1 MLLLIPNIS
10 LGQLPDD
17 LCKGHNTAYE
27 EGEKFSTNK
36 NYFFLEQNEKKQL
49 VIDANMDIDSITVM
63 VVSKSEG
70 NSHYLIHKNE
80 LYPLNIDATE
90 TTSLEQI
97 DFTKNNE
104 TRMFMDRP
112 SFPIGVYQ
120 IIF

>member
-1 MLLLIPNIS
+1 M
-10 LGQLPDD
+10 D
-17 LCKGHNTAYE
+17 
-27 EGEKFSTNK
+27 K

-70 NSHYLIHKNE
+70 NSYYLIHKNE

-97 DFTKNNE
+97 DFTKSNE

-112 SFPIGVYQ
+112 SFPKGVYE